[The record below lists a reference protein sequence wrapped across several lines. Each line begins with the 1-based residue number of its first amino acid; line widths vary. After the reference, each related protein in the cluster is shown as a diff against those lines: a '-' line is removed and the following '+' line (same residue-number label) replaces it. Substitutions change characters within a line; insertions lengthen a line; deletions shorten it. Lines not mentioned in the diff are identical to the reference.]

1 MVETEIQ
8 KFRREFFESLS
19 EEGYRVYRKFE
30 NDYLMKKHPEQV
42 THRIVNCFVID
53 EWEEREMIN
62 LFWEKLSR
70 REVGL
75 YLKKYFEKEEK
86 KEEEKKEE
94 EKKEEEKKKNFS
106 FLKKFFKKKEREKKC
121 EEQKEEISWLK
132 SYKK

>member
-19 EEGYRVYRKFE
+19 EEGYRVYQKFKT
-30 NDYLMKKHPEQV
+30 DYLMKKHPEQV

-53 EWEEREMIN
+53 EWEEREMIK

-86 KEEEKKEE
+86 KEEKKV
-94 EKKEEEKKKNFS
+94 S
-106 FLKKFFKKKEREKKC
+106 FLKQFFKKVFKKKEREKKC
-121 EEQKEEISWLK
+121 ERQEEEISWLK
-132 SYKK
+132 NCRK

>member
-19 EEGYRVYRKFE
+19 EEGYRVYQKFKT
-30 NDYLMKKHPEQV
+30 DYLMKKHSEQV

-53 EWEEREMIN
+53 EWEEREMIK

-75 YLKKYFEKEEK
+75 YLKKYFEKEEN
-86 KEEEKKEE
+86 KEEEQTEQ
-94 EKKEEEKKKNFS
+94 EKKKNFS

-132 SYKK
+132 SCRK

>member
-1 MVETEIQ
+1 MIETEIQ

-19 EEGYRVYRKFE
+19 EEGYRVYEKFKT
-30 NDYLMKKHPEQV
+30 DYLMKKHPEQV

-53 EWEEREMIN
+53 EWEEREMIK

-86 KEEEKKEE
+86 KEEEKK
-94 EKKEEEKKKNFS
+94 KKLS
-106 FLKKFFKKKEREKKC
+106 FLKKFFKKKESEKKC
-121 EEQKEEISWLK
+121 ERQKEEISWLK
-132 SYKK
+132 NCRK

>member
-1 MVETEIQ
+1 MFETEIQ

-19 EEGYRVYRKFE
+19 EEGYRVYREFK

-86 KEEEKKEE
+86 KEEEKK
-94 EKKEEEKKKNFS
+94 KNFS

-132 SYKK
+132 SCRK

>member
-86 KEEEKKEE
+86 KEEEKK
-94 EKKEEEKKKNFS
+94 KNFS

>member
-1 MVETEIQ
+1 MFETEIQ

-19 EEGYRVYRKFE
+19 EESYRVYREFK

-42 THRIVNCFVID
+42 THSIVNCFVID

-86 KEEEKKEE
+86 KEEG
-94 EKKEEEKKKNFS
+94 KKKNFS

-132 SYKK
+132 SCRK

>member
-1 MVETEIQ
+1 MFETEIQ

-19 EEGYRVYRKFE
+19 EEGYIVYREFK

-42 THRIVNCFVID
+42 THSVVNCFVID

-75 YLKKYFEKEEK
+75 YLKEYFEKEEK
-86 KEEEKKEE
+86 KKEEKKEN
-94 EKKEEEKKKNFS
+94 KAS

-132 SYKK
+132 SCRK

>member
-1 MVETEIQ
+1 MIETEIQ

-19 EEGYRVYRKFE
+19 EEGYRVYQKFKT
-30 NDYLMKKHPEQV
+30 DYLMKKHPEQV

-53 EWEEREMIN
+53 EWEEREMIK

-86 KEEEKKEE
+86 KEEEKK
-94 EKKEEEKKKNFS
+94 KEEKKKKFS
-106 FLKKFFKKKEREKKC
+106 FLKKFFKKKEREKNAKG
-121 EEQKEEISWLK
+121 KRKK
-132 SYKK
+132 SVG

>member
-94 EKKEEEKKKNFS
+94 GKKKNFS

-121 EEQKEEISWLK
+121 EEQTEEISWLK
-132 SYKK
+132 SCRK